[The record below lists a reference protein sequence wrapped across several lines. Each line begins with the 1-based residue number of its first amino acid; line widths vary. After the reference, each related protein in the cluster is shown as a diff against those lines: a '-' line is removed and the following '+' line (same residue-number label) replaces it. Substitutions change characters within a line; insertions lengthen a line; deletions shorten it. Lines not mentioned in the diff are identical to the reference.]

1 MFLNIHIKLNVFDAD
16 YAWLKIVCVI
26 NRLVFKTYFVIP
38 NDIAPV
44 VHCCKSISELRPPS
58 KELVVKY
65 RALDN
70 RERHNCS

>member
-16 YAWLKIVCVI
+16 YAWLKIVFVI

-38 NDIAPV
+38 NDITLV

-58 KELVVKY
+58 QELVVK
-65 RALDN
+65 
-70 RERHNCS
+70 